1 MAERPQIR
9 RGRTR
14 VRGFTLLEI
23 LIVLVLVGV
32 VTSLAVGG
40 VVKIQARSQARAAI
54 EDMFTAIHLARS
66 DAVARQRNSGVA
78 IALDTTN
85 RFVSG
90 GVAVTGLKYLR
101 FVDSDVGV
109 PGVYDPTDTV
119 LQGWTQMQGQ
129 VFAYSIA
136 SSGLSAGTV
145 SLVFNTDGSINNDLQ
160 MKLGIANFSDTF
172 TVGLLP
178 ATGLA
183 TLDRN

>member
-1 MAERPQIR
+1 VE
-9 RGRTR
+9 
-14 VRGFTLLEI
+14 V

-32 VTSLAVGG
+32 VTSLAIGG
-40 VVKIQARSQARAAI
+40 VVKLQARSQARAAI
-54 EDMFTAIHLARS
+54 EDMFTALHLARS
-66 DAVARQRNSGVA
+66 DAVTRQRNSGVA

-85 RFVSG
+85 QFVSG

-109 PGVYDPTDTV
+109 QGVYDPTDTI
-119 LQGWTQMQGQ
+119 LQGWTKMQGQ

-160 MKLGIANFSDTF
+160 MRLGIANFSDTF

>member
-9 RGRTR
+9 RGGTR
-14 VRGFTLLEI
+14 LGGFTLLEI

-54 EDMFTAIHLARS
+54 EDMFTSLHLARS

-85 RFVSG
+85 RFTSG

-119 LQGWTQMQGQ
+119 IQGWTRMQGQ